1 MPVRSLSSS
10 VFTWPDAK
18 TVDQAVR
25 RWAEKVVRTREDVRR
40 IGYFGSYARGDWGVG
55 SDLDLI
61 IVVRESAQPFERRA
75 AEWDVTELPVPT
87 DVLVYTEEEWR
98 SLSQQGRFYQ
108 TVMREGIWVLRI
120 DHLIEHEGM
129 ND

>member
-10 VFTWPDAK
+10 VFTWPDAG

-25 RWAEKVVRTREDVRR
+25 RWADQVVHTGKDVRR

-61 IVVRESAQPFERRA
+61 VVVGESNQPFERRA
-75 AEWDVTELPVPT
+75 AAWDVTELPVPT
-87 DVLVYTEEEWR
+87 DVLVYTQEEWQ
-98 SLSQQGRFYQ
+98 SLPRQGRFYR
-108 TVMREGIWVLRI
+108 TVMRDGIWAWEAGRSSK
-120 DHLIEHEGM
+120 
-129 ND
+129 